1 MVLLSGGGYMPQVD
15 VVRIKF
21 PFFWTHYTNEADAM
35 RAELGFE
42 AGVQRPLYNC
52 QVTCARTVEGAVD
65 LIDRV
70 VEIHERWSE
79 GRNLTSELVGEHRTQ
94 VLWEG
99 EARVKHVFPRS
110 GIKWEQTGPR
120 RSELVGNVVKYVRP
134 LRVHAPSWMGGI
146 RDVEERFQVELEHA
160 SYSPAEVRSV
170 PAQWQ
175 QLRHSDVLN
184 VWEG

>member
-1 MVLLSGGGYMPQVD
+1 MSEQID
-15 VVRIKF
+15 VIRIKF
-21 PFFWTHYTNEADAM
+21 PFFWTHYTREADAM

-70 VEIHERWSE
+70 VEIHERWSD
-79 GRNLTSELVGEHRTQ
+79 GRNLSSELVGEHRTQ

-99 EARVKHVFPRS
+99 ETQVKQVFPRS

-120 RSELVGNVVKYVRP
+120 RSELTGNVVKFVRP
-134 LRVHAPSWMGGI
+134 LRVHAPEWLGGV
-146 RDVEERFQVELEHA
+146 RDVEERFQVELESA
-160 SYSPAEVRSV
+160 SYSPSAVRSL
-170 PAQWQ
+170 PAEWQ
-175 QLRHSDVLN
+175 QLRHADVLN